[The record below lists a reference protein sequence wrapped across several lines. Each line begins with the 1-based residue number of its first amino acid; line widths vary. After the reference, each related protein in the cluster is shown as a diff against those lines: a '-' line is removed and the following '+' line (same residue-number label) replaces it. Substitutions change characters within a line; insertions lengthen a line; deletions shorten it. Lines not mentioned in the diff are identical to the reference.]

1 MARNGRWLKREQ
13 SYESPM
19 EVLRKCS
26 DCKGTKGRE
35 NTPDIEALKMGTKG
49 VFLMIRLMI

>member
-1 MARNGRWLKREQ
+1 MGVGRKESK
-13 SYESPM
+13 SYESPLK
-19 EVLRKCS
+19 VLRKCS

-49 VFLMIRLMI
+49 VFLMIRLII

>member
-1 MARNGRWLKREQ
+1 MK
-13 SYESPM
+13 
-19 EVLRKCS
+19 VLRKCS

-49 VFLMIRLMI
+49 VFLMIRLII